1 MTVNWAMCLALLVA
15 VQPAKLIAGPP
26 GTISTLAGNGSDGYT
41 GDGGSATSA
50 ELGAIYGVAVDAAG
64 NVYLSDGGQLAGTRV
79 RKITAATGTISTIAG
94 TGTSG
99 YSGDGG
105 PATSAEINCMGLAV
119 DAAGNLYLADFNN
132 QRVRKVS
139 ASSGVI
145 TTVAGNGVAAYSGD
159 GAAAASASLHGPRS
173 VALDTAGDLY
183 IADQFNHAIRMVSA
197 GSGVITTIAG
207 TGTFGYSG
215 DGGPATSARL
225 DGPEGLAIDSAG
237 DVYLSDSGN
246 FVVREVSAASGV
258 ISTIVGIGTSGYSG
272 DGGPATQAQLGHLWG
287 IAVDGLNNVYLAD
300 WSNQRIRMVS
310 AATGNISTVAG
321 NGIAGYSGDG
331 SAATSAELNL
341 PETVASDLNGNL
353 YIGDADNYRIRTVS
367 SVSSGGGSIN
377 SPTLPQWAALGMAGL
392 LLLTAWRT
400 LRQRAQVPPS

>member
-1 MTVNWAMCLALLVA
+1 
-15 VQPAKLIAGPP
+15 
-26 GTISTLAGNGSDGYT
+26 
-41 GDGGSATSA
+41 
-50 ELGAIYGVAVDAAG
+50 
-64 NVYLSDGGQLAGTRV
+64 
-79 RKITAATGTISTIAG
+79 
-94 TGTSG
+94 
-99 YSGDGG
+99 
-105 PATSAEINCMGLAV
+105 
-119 DAAGNLYLADFNN
+119 
-132 QRVRKVS
+132 
-139 ASSGVI
+139 
-145 TTVAGNGVAAYSGD
+145 
-159 GAAAASASLHGPRS
+159 
-173 VALDTAGDLY
+173 LDTAGDLY

-258 ISTIVGIGTSGYSG
+258 ISTIAGIGTSGYSG

-341 PETVASDLNGNL
+341 PETVASDFNGNL

-367 SVSSGGGSIN
+367 SISFGGGSIS